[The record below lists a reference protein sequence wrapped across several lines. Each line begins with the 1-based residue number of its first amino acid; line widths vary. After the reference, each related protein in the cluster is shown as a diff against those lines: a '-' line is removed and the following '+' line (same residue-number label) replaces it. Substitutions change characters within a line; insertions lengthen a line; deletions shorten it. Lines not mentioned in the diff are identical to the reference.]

1 MELNKVAIIG
11 AGAIGSYFIAGL
23 SEKLGDNLWIVAEG
37 ERAKRLAANG
47 IIINEKRYT
56 LNVKTAQEAAGAD
69 LLIVAVKYGSLRECL
84 PSIGQ
89 IVAAHTLV
97 ISPLNG
103 VDSESV
109 IGERIGMELVF
120 VYEDCVAASRQRDKV
135 QPRRNAR
142 SVFRGNKRGADAAHS
157 CIGKPTNWNR
167 CSLSNQQ
174 KYRTGYLVQICA
186 QHQQKHSAGNHQLRL
201 RGIHGQHAFGI
212 YQRQAARRSGK
223 GGGKEGN

>member
-84 PSIGQ
+84 PSIEQ

-103 VDSESV
+103 VE
-109 IGERIGMELVF
+109 
-120 VYEDCVAASRQRDKV
+120 
-135 QPRRNAR
+135 
-142 SVFRGNKRGADAAHS
+142 
-157 CIGKPTNWNR
+157 
-167 CSLSNQQ
+167 
-174 KYRTGYLVQICA
+174 
-186 QHQQKHSAGNHQLRL
+186 
-201 RGIHGQHAFGI
+201 FGI